1 MPRSLWKVPGGWWWW
16 WWWVVE
22 AKFSVQLKPKL
33 NKKQYKPATRQ
44 CWKCFG
50 FCIFKW
56 WVTWLIHASSICS
69 SNQNNEGKPPNNINP
84 RSYYFELPLLAV
96 IPVNFVQICQENC
109 WTNIPE
115 AGPELE
121 NTAAVID
128 GENKAGWHVI
138 LICQYSWWS
147 EVVWLCLSSDGL
159 L

>member
-1 MPRSLWKVPGGWWWW
+1 MD
-16 WWWVVE
+16 
-22 AKFSVQLKPKL
+22 F
-33 NKKQYKPATRQ
+33 
-44 CWKCFG
+44 
-50 FCIFKW
+50 
-56 WVTWLIHASSICS
+56 ASSS
-69 SNQNNEGKPPNNINP
+69 GGLHDWFTRTRSAALTKNNEVKPPNNIDP
-84 RSYYFELPLLAV
+84 HSYYFELPVLGVL
-96 IPVNFVQICQENC
+96 PVNFVQICQENC

-159 L
+159 LLEKQQN